1 MKVVENS
8 PQNAQICTI
17 FLNFLMGGGGMP
29 PKPPSKGSQLSCSRH
44 AACISKIT
52 KKLKLGPPLRNPAY
66 APECNT
72 ITNIKIGMRLTL
84 QLITN
89 R

>member
-1 MKVVENS
+1 
-8 PQNAQICTI
+8 
-17 FLNFLMGGGGMP
+17 MP
-29 PKPPSKGSQLSCSRH
+29 PNPPSKGSQLSCSRH
-44 AACISKIT
+44 AASRHVYPKSQ

>member
-8 PQNAQICTI
+8 LKTHEFAPFFKIFFLRVCPQTLLAKARS
-17 FLNFLMGGGGMP
+17 FAARDMPLRGMYIQNH
-29 PKPPSKGSQLSCSRH
+29 K
-44 AACISKIT
+44 KI
-52 KKLKLGPPLRNPAY
+52 KVAPPLRNPAY

-89 R
+89 

>member
-8 PQNAQICTI
+8 LKTHEFAPFFKI
-17 FLNFLMGGGGMP
+17 FLLGGMP
-29 PKPPSKGSQLSCSRH
+29 PNPPSKSSQLRGMYIQNH
-44 AACISKIT
+44 
-52 KKLKLGPPLRNPAY
+52 KKFKVAPPLRNPAY

-89 R
+89 

>member
-1 MKVVENS
+1 MKVVENCLKTHEVV
-8 PQNAQICTI
+8 PFFKI
-17 FLNFLMGGGGMP
+17 FLLGGMP
-29 PKPPSKGSQLSCSRH
+29 PNPPSF
-44 AACISKIT
+44 AACTSKIT
-52 KKLKLGPPLRNPAY
+52 KNLKLGPPPLRNPAY

-89 R
+89 

>member
-1 MKVVENS
+1 MEVVENS
-8 PQNAQICTI
+8 LKTHKFAPFFKI
-17 FLNFLMGGGGMP
+17 FLLGGMP
-29 PKPPSKGSQLSCSRH
+29 PNPPSKSSQLATCRF

-52 KKLKLGPPLRNPAY
+52 KNLKLGPPPLRNPAY

-89 R
+89 

>member
-1 MKVVENS
+1 
-8 PQNAQICTI
+8 
-17 FLNFLMGGGGMP
+17 MP
-29 PKPPSKGSQLSCSRH
+29 PNTPSKGSLLATCRF

-52 KKLKLGPPLRNPAY
+52 KKLKLPPPLRNPAY

>member
-1 MKVVENS
+1 
-8 PQNAQICTI
+8 
-17 FLNFLMGGGGMP
+17 MP
-29 PKPPSKGSQLSCSRH
+29 PNPPSKGSQLRCSRSGMYIQNH
-44 AACISKIT
+44 KKI
-52 KKLKLGPPLRNPAY
+52 KVGPPPLRNPAY